1 MIFPPGTYLI
11 AEHQVAGGPHQ
22 NDVGPYVLD
31 GLRSFVVSGYGARLS
46 FAGGFHRSADIAVS
60 AGQFSSYDRSI
71 GLILAGCSEFTVEGL
86 EIDGN
91 ADTITRD
98 GRVVESYGS
107 AGLATEACERYE
119 LRDLDIHHTTSDG
132 LLIGSATAAYRR
144 ADRDGQITGVRC
156 WANARNALSII
167 QATGLTFTRCAF
179 TDAGLTGRAP
189 GTVGSY
195 HGHAPQASCDIE
207 PDYDPATNPELVDRF
222 TGDLVF
228 DGCRFAGSVG
238 PAFASVYRTV
248 AGRVLLRNCTFDG
261 SRSPEPGQVIL
272 TSPAVDVDGCR
283 FVDAPIYGT
292 YAGGE
297 HRRWLSIRRSTMV
310 TPRAAVVIAE
320 TNPQLGFAGA
330 LEDNVIV
337 RTAGPF
343 DASQIPVMIRTGH
356 TPFRFLRNRVIV
368 DGSAADDRSS
378 PLPENTYVV
387 ALQNLVEATGNTY
400 STNLG
405 PPRTLAVNYDGSST
419 VAGEEY
425 VGQFRRA

>member
-1 MIFPPGTYLI
+1 
-11 AEHQVAGGPHQ
+11 
-22 NDVGPYVLD
+22 
-31 GLRSFVVSGYGARLS
+31 
-46 FAGGFHRSADIAVS
+46 
-60 AGQFSSYDRSI
+60 
-71 GLILAGCSEFTVEGL
+71 
-86 EIDGN
+86 
-91 ADTITRD
+91 
-98 GRVVESYGS
+98 
-107 AGLATEACERYE
+107 
-119 LRDLDIHHTTSDG
+119 
-132 LLIGSATAAYRR
+132 
-144 ADRDGQITGVRC
+144 
-156 WANARNALSII
+156 
-167 QATGLTFTRCAF
+167 
-179 TDAGLTGRAP
+179 
-189 GTVGSY
+189 
-195 HGHAPQASCDIE
+195 
-207 PDYDPATNPELVDRF
+207 
-222 TGDLVF
+222 
-228 DGCRFAGSVG
+228 
-238 PAFASVYRTV
+238 
-248 AGRVLLRNCTFDG
+248 
-261 SRSPEPGQVIL
+261 
-272 TSPAVDVDGCR
+272 PAVDVDGCR